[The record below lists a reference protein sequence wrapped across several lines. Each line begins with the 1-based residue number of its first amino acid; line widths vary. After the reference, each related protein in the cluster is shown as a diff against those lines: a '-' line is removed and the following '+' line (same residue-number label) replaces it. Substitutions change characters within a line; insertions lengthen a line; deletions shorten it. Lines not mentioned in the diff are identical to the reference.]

1 MVMRVLDNIQ
11 CPPGL
16 ATMRH
21 VPVSSSEGYEI
32 HEYLS
37 MEALF
42 LDHCQ
47 YEEWATLLAKDIIYR
62 GPAQLFAPGDAGDSP
77 ADVTREYGY
86 EFLVRYA
93 RSMKEAAGVPR
104 LRRLIT
110 NVIVATGPSLREF
123 AVTSYLVVTGA
134 LGTDSEA
141 KFLTVERH
149 DVIRRCSRSYQ
160 IARREV
166 GFSPTNREVA
176 RLALI
181 V

>member
-1 MVMRVLDNIQ
+1 MVIGVLDNIK
-11 CPPGL
+11 CPRGL

-21 VPVSSSEGYEI
+21 VSVSASEGYEI
-32 HEYLS
+32 HEYLA

-47 YEEWATLLAKDIIYR
+47 FEEWATLLTKDIVYC
-62 GPAQLFAPGDAGDSP
+62 GPAQLFAPGDASGSP
-77 ADVTREYGY
+77 DVTRVYGY

-93 RSMKEAAGVPR
+93 RSMQAAAGGPQV
-104 LRRLIT
+104 RRLIT
-110 NVIVATGPSLREF
+110 NVIIATGPSLREF

-134 LGTDSEA
+134 LGTDADA

-149 DVIRRCSRSYQ
+149 DVIRRCSRSFQ

-176 RLALI
+176 RLARI